1 MLTGHFTFPASVTD
15 QTVTEVPVP
24 TDFGLEYQDLPLV
37 TEDGLTLRCY
47 LLMQRTEIS
56 NSHAAHVNY
65 PDQQTHEEVRHYPD
79 TYAFIHSLLLF
90 VRQMQ
95 VCIHSTDSFD
105 VPR

>member
-1 MLTGHFTFPASVTD
+1 M
-15 QTVTEVPVP
+15 P

-37 TEDGLTLRCY
+37 TEDGITLRCY

-56 NSHAAHVNY
+56 NSHAAHIDYAN
-65 PDQQTHEEVRHYPD
+65 QQTHEEVRHTVPILCIY
-79 TYAFIHSLLLF
+79 SLLQS
-90 VRQMQ
+90 VCSIQ